1 MASSIQHHLKG
12 SIIAALIA
20 MVLAV
25 PFIGLYTVSTDQGLV
40 VQERWPWVLWA
51 GLIVLA
57 GRLVIAG
64 AAESLKAYQERRR
77 KDVIATMAGGL
88 VISLLFSVIRACFAD
103 TDFWSA
109 FKGEVRW
116 PTLFWLACHAR
127 TLVAVGW
134 DMIGRKH
141 PRLAWI
147 SSVTPAG
154 KGLAA
159 RLTQGFAI
167 GVTLFA
173 ITLPFMP
180 FSDRYIMDQGT
191 TVLIYVLLGMGLNV
205 TVGLAGLLDLG
216 FVAFYAIGAYSFAIL
231 STALGWGFWVC
242 LPLSGLIA
250 ALFGVLLSLPI
261 LRLRG
266 DYLAIVTLGFGEI
279 TRIVILNWQ
288 SFTGGPAGIS
298 GIPRPTLFGMSFDR
312 RPPEGLTSFHE
323 VTGITFSSEH
333 RLIFLYFIALTLVL
347 AAAWVI
353 KRLRA
358 LPIGR
363 AWEALRED
371 EIACRSLGINPT
383 ASKVSAY
390 AVGGMLGGFAG
401 CFFAARQNFVSP
413 ESFGFIESALILAIV
428 VLGGMG
434 SQIGVVIAALFIVLL
449 PEVGREFADFRM
461 IVFGIAMIAIMVWRP
476 GGLLSQRVPTIRLSS
491 QKGEAA

>member
-1 MASSIQHHLKG
+1 MTTLFRIDTHARDSIV
-12 SIIAALIA
+12 AALLA

-40 VQERWPWVLWA
+40 VQTRWAWVGWA
-51 GLIVLA
+51 GLAVLA
-57 GRLVIAG
+57 GRFL
-64 AAESLKAYQERRR
+64 L
-77 KDVIATMAGGL
+77 GL
-88 VISLLFSVIRACFAD
+88 
-103 TDFWSA
+103 
-109 FKGEVRW
+109 
-116 PTLFWLACHAR
+116 AR
-127 TLVAVGW
+127 DA
-134 DMIGRKH
+134 
-141 PRLAWI
+141 
-147 SSVTPAG
+147 
-154 KGLAA
+154 LAA
-159 RLTQGFAI
+159 RRKSRPGPATGAGAGTKARDALVAKLARGFGFGIA
-167 GVTLFA
+167 LFA
-173 ITLPFMP
+173 VTLPFMP
-180 FSDRYIMDQGT
+180 FSDRYIMDLGT

-216 FVAFYAIGAYSFAIL
+216 FVAFYAIGAYSFALL
-231 STALGWGFWVC
+231 STGLGLGFWTC

-288 SFTGGPAGIS
+288 GFTGGPAGVS

-312 RPPEGLTSFHE
+312 RPPDGLASFHE
-323 VTGITFSSEH
+323 VTGIGFSSEH
-333 RLIFLYFIALTLVL
+333 RLIFLYLIALALVL
-347 AAAWVI
+347 VAAWTI
-353 KRLRA
+353 NRLRA
-358 LPIGR
+358 LPVGR

-390 AVGGMLGGFAG
+390 AIGGMLGGFAG
-401 CFFAARQNFVSP
+401 CFFAARQGFVSP

-461 IVFGIAMIAIMVWRP
+461 IVFGMAMIAIMVWRP
-476 GGLLSQRVPTIRLSS
+476 GGLLSQRAPTIRLSS
-491 QKGEAA
+491 RKGAGA

>member
-1 MASSIQHHLKG
+1 MATPIQNHLKA
-12 SIIAALIA
+12 SIMAGLVA

-40 VQERWPWVLWA
+40 VQTRWPWVFWS
-51 GLIVLA
+51 GLIVLGGSLA
-57 GRLVIAG
+57 MALVRDA
-64 AAESLKAYQERRR
+64 
-77 KDVIATMAGGL
+77 
-88 VISLLFSVIRACFAD
+88 
-103 TDFWSA
+103 
-109 FKGEVRW
+109 
-116 PTLFWLACHAR
+116 
-127 TLVAVGW
+127 
-134 DMIGRKH
+134 
-141 PRLAWI
+141 
-147 SSVTPAG
+147 
-154 KGLAA
+154 LAA
-159 RLTQGFAI
+159 RRAAKPKLGAGIKPKRDDALTAKLSKGFAFGI
-167 GVTLFA
+167 TLFA

-180 FSDRYIMDQGT
+180 FSDRYIMDVGT

-231 STALGWGFWVC
+231 STTLGWGFWVC

-250 ALFGVLLSLPI
+250 ALFGALLSMPI

-298 GIPRPTLFGMSFDR
+298 GVPRPSLFGMSFDR

-323 VTGITFSSEH
+323 VTGIAFATEH
-333 RLIFLYFIALTLVL
+333 RLMFLYLIALALVL
-347 AAAWVI
+347 GAAWVI

-401 CFFAARQNFVSP
+401 CFFAARQGFVSP
-413 ESFGFIESALILAIV
+413 ESFTFMESALILAIV
-428 VLGGMG
+428 VLGGLG

-491 QKGEAA
+491 QKGDAA

>member
-1 MASSIQHHLKG
+1 MATPIQNHLKA
-12 SIIAALIA
+12 SIIAGLVA

-40 VQERWPWVLWA
+40 VQTRWPWVFWS
-51 GLIVLA
+51 GLIVLGGSLA
-57 GRLVIAG
+57 MALVRDA
-64 AAESLKAYQERRR
+64 
-77 KDVIATMAGGL
+77 
-88 VISLLFSVIRACFAD
+88 
-103 TDFWSA
+103 
-109 FKGEVRW
+109 
-116 PTLFWLACHAR
+116 
-127 TLVAVGW
+127 
-134 DMIGRKH
+134 
-141 PRLAWI
+141 
-147 SSVTPAG
+147 
-154 KGLAA
+154 LAA
-159 RLTQGFAI
+159 RRAAKPKLAAGTKPKRDDALTAKLSKGFAFGI
-167 GVTLFA
+167 TLFA

-180 FSDRYIMDQGT
+180 FSDRYIMDVGT

-231 STALGWGFWVC
+231 STTLGWGFWVC

-250 ALFGVLLSLPI
+250 ALFGALLSMPI

-298 GIPRPTLFGMSFDR
+298 GVPRPSLFGMSFDR

-323 VTGITFSSEH
+323 VTGIAFATEH
-333 RLIFLYFIALTLVL
+333 RLMFLYLIALALVL
-347 AAAWVI
+347 GAAWVI

-401 CFFAARQNFVSP
+401 CFFAARQGFVSP
-413 ESFGFIESALILAIV
+413 ESFTFMESALILAIV
-428 VLGGMG
+428 VLGGLG

-491 QKGEAA
+491 QKGDAA

>member
-1 MASSIQHHLKG
+1 MAHSIQNHLKG
-12 SIIAALIA
+12 SIIAGLLA

-40 VQERWPWVLWA
+40 VEQRWPWVFWS
-51 GLIVLA
+51 GLIVSVGSFLMGLA
-57 GRLVIAG
+57 RDL
-64 AAESLKAYQERRR
+64 
-77 KDVIATMAGGL
+77 
-88 VISLLFSVIRACFAD
+88 
-103 TDFWSA
+103 
-109 FKGEVRW
+109 
-116 PTLFWLACHAR
+116 
-127 TLVAVGW
+127 
-134 DMIGRKH
+134 
-141 PRLAWI
+141 
-147 SSVTPAG
+147 
-154 KGLAA
+154 LAA
-159 RLTQGFAI
+159 RRAAKPKLAAGAKPKRDDALTAKLSKGFAI
-167 GVTLFA
+167 GITLFA

-180 FSDRYIMDQGT
+180 FSDRYIMDVGT

-231 STALGWGFWVC
+231 STTLGWGFWVC

-250 ALFGVLLSLPI
+250 ALFGALLSMPI

-298 GIPRPTLFGMSFDR
+298 GIPRPSLFGLSFDR

-323 VTGITFSSEH
+323 VTGIAFATEH
-333 RLIFLYFIALTLVL
+333 RLMFLYLIALTLVL

-371 EIACRSLGINPT
+371 EIACRSLGINPV

-401 CFFAARQNFVSP
+401 CFFAARQGFVSP

-491 QKGEAA
+491 QKGAGA

>member
-1 MASSIQHHLKG
+1 MATPIQNHLKA
-12 SIIAALIA
+12 SIIAGLVA

-25 PFIGLYTVSTDQGLV
+25 PFIGLHTVSTDQGLV
-40 VQERWPWVLWA
+40 VEQRWPWVFWS
-51 GLIVLA
+51 GLIVLGGSFA
-57 GRLVIAG
+57 MALMRNHWERWQRTFMSERWRKVRIFLLILLNLVC
-64 AAESLKAYQERRR
+64 
-77 KDVIATMAGGL
+77 ATSIWFGVFRNVAIIGLVGGL
-88 VISLLFSVIRACFAD
+88 CGLLLGIVRHFVSKLP
-103 TDFWSA
+103 SA
-109 FKGEVRW
+109 QIDGPNRILLKGAV
-116 PTLFWLACHAR
+116 TL
-127 TLVAVGW
+127 G
-134 DMIGRKH
+134 
-141 PRLAWI
+141 
-147 SSVTPAG
+147 
-154 KGLAA
+154 
-159 RLTQGFAI
+159 
-167 GVTLFA
+167 TLFA

-180 FSDRYIMDQGT
+180 FSDRYIMDVGT

-231 STALGWGFWVC
+231 STTLGWGFWIC

-298 GIPRPTLFGMSFDR
+298 GIPRPSLFGMSFDK
-312 RPPEGLTSFHE
+312 RPPEGLTSFHQL
-323 VTGITFSSEH
+323 TGIDFSGEH

-358 LPIGR
+358 LPVGR

-401 CFFAARQNFVSP
+401 CFFAARQGFVSP
-413 ESFGFIESALILAIV
+413 ESFTFMESALILAIV
-428 VLGGMG
+428 VLGGLG

>member
-1 MASSIQHHLKG
+1 MQNHIKG
-12 SIIAALIA
+12 SIIAALLS

-25 PFIGLYTVSTDQGLV
+25 PFIGLHTISTDQGLV
-40 VQERWPWVLWA
+40 VHTRWQWVGWS
-51 GLIVLA
+51 GLIVLVGSFLLA
-57 GRLVIAG
+57 IARD
-64 AAESLKAYQERRR
+64 A
-77 KDVIATMAGGL
+77 
-88 VISLLFSVIRACFAD
+88 
-103 TDFWSA
+103 
-109 FKGEVRW
+109 
-116 PTLFWLACHAR
+116 
-127 TLVAVGW
+127 
-134 DMIGRKH
+134 
-141 PRLAWI
+141 
-147 SSVTPAG
+147 
-154 KGLAA
+154 LAA
-159 RLTQGFAI
+159 RRASRPKLAAGAKPKRDDALRAKLTKGFAI
-167 GVTLFA
+167 GLALFA
-173 ITLPFMP
+173 VTLPFMP
-180 FSDRYIMDQGT
+180 FSDRYIMDVGT

-231 STALGWGFWVC
+231 STTLGWGFWIC

-288 SFTGGPAGIS
+288 SFTGGPAGVS

-323 VTGITFSSEH
+323 VTGIGFSGEH

-347 AAAWVI
+347 VAARVI
-353 KRLRA
+353 NRLRA
-358 LPIGR
+358 LPVGR

-371 EIACRSLGINPT
+371 EIACRSLGINPV

-401 CFFAARQNFVSP
+401 CFFAARQGFVSP

-461 IVFGIAMIAIMVWRP
+461 IVFGIAMIVIMVWRP

-491 QKGEAA
+491 QKGAGA

>member
-1 MASSIQHHLKG
+1 MAHSIQHHLKA
-12 SIIAALIA
+12 SVIAGLVA

-25 PFIGLYTVSTDQGLV
+25 PFIGLHTVSTDQGLV
-40 VQERWPWVLWA
+40 VQQRWSWVFWS
-51 GLIVLA
+51 GLIVLGGSFA
-57 GRLVIAG
+57 
-64 AAESLKAYQERRR
+64 
-77 KDVIATMAGGL
+77 MA
-88 VISLLFSVIRACFAD
+88 
-103 TDFWSA
+103 
-109 FKGEVRW
+109 
-116 PTLFWLACHAR
+116 LARDA
-127 TLVAVGW
+127 
-134 DMIGRKH
+134 
-141 PRLAWI
+141 
-147 SSVTPAG
+147 
-154 KGLAA
+154 LAA
-159 RLTQGFAI
+159 RRAAKPKLAAGTKPKRDDALTAKLSKGFAI
-167 GVTLFA
+167 GITLFA

-180 FSDRYIMDQGT
+180 FSDRYIMDVGT

-231 STALGWGFWVC
+231 STTLGWGFWVC

-250 ALFGVLLSLPI
+250 ALFGALLSMPI

-298 GIPRPTLFGMSFDR
+298 GVPRPSLFGMSFDR

-323 VTGITFSSEH
+323 VTGIAFATEH
-333 RLIFLYFIALTLVL
+333 RLMFLYLIALALVL
-347 AAAWVI
+347 GAAWVI

-358 LPIGR
+358 LPIGH

-371 EIACRSLGINPT
+371 EIACRSLGINPV

-401 CFFAARQNFVSP
+401 CFFAARQGFVSP

>member
-1 MASSIQHHLKG
+1 MATPIQNHLKA
-12 SIIAALIA
+12 SIIAGLVA

-40 VQERWPWVLWA
+40 VETRWLWVLWS
-51 GLIVLA
+51 GLIVLGGSLA
-57 GRLVIAG
+57 MALV
-64 AAESLKAYQERRR
+64 R
-77 KDVIATMAGGL
+77 DV
-88 VISLLFSVIRACFAD
+88 
-103 TDFWSA
+103 
-109 FKGEVRW
+109 
-116 PTLFWLACHAR
+116 
-127 TLVAVGW
+127 
-134 DMIGRKH
+134 
-141 PRLAWI
+141 
-147 SSVTPAG
+147 
-154 KGLAA
+154 LAA
-159 RLTQGFAI
+159 RRAAKPKLAAGTKPKRDDALTAKLSKGFAFGI
-167 GVTLFA
+167 TLFA

-180 FSDRYIMDQGT
+180 FSDRYIMDVGT

-231 STALGWGFWVC
+231 STTLGWGFWIC

-298 GIPRPTLFGMSFDR
+298 GIPRPSLFGMSFDK
-312 RPPEGLTSFHE
+312 RPPEGLTSFHQL
-323 VTGITFSSEH
+323 TGIDFSGEH

-353 KRLRA
+353 RRLRA
-358 LPIGR
+358 LPVGR

-401 CFFAARQNFVSP
+401 CFFAARQGFVSP
-413 ESFGFIESALILAIV
+413 ESFTFMESALILAIV
-428 VLGGMG
+428 VLGGLG

-491 QKGEAA
+491 QKGDAA

>member
-1 MASSIQHHLKG
+1 MATPIQNHLKA
-12 SIIAALIA
+12 SIVAGLVA

-40 VQERWPWVLWA
+40 VETRWPWVLWS
-51 GLIVLA
+51 GLIVLGGSLA
-57 GRLVIAG
+57 MALV
-64 AAESLKAYQERRR
+64 R
-77 KDVIATMAGGL
+77 DV
-88 VISLLFSVIRACFAD
+88 
-103 TDFWSA
+103 
-109 FKGEVRW
+109 
-116 PTLFWLACHAR
+116 
-127 TLVAVGW
+127 
-134 DMIGRKH
+134 
-141 PRLAWI
+141 
-147 SSVTPAG
+147 
-154 KGLAA
+154 LAA
-159 RLTQGFAI
+159 RRAAKPKLAAGTKPKRDDALTAKLSKGFAFGI
-167 GVTLFA
+167 TLFA

-180 FSDRYIMDQGT
+180 FSDRYIMDVGT

-231 STALGWGFWVC
+231 STTLGWGFWIC

-298 GIPRPTLFGMSFDR
+298 GIPRPSLFGMSFDK
-312 RPPEGLTSFHE
+312 RPPEGLTSFHQL
-323 VTGITFSSEH
+323 TGIDFSGEH

-353 KRLRA
+353 RRLRA
-358 LPIGR
+358 LPVGR

-401 CFFAARQNFVSP
+401 CFFAARQGFVSP
-413 ESFGFIESALILAIV
+413 ESFTFMESALILAIV
-428 VLGGMG
+428 VLGGLG

-491 QKGEAA
+491 QKGDAA